1 MIIRSNQQSNSVR
14 VEDSSLLTSSQAEKV
29 LTIEAFR
36 FEIEKE
42 ISRSNR
48 RQVGPEFAIIR
59 FPDVSPALSQ
69 VDLAAV
75 VARLRERIRI
85 SDSIGWLDSNP
96 IELAVLLP
104 ETSEDGALTLA
115 NELCVLLSDE
125 NPIDSEVSMFPADDS
140 LRVPDVDDDDEGN
153 MGSPMDAPKNGESVS
168 QEVHDGSQSNSS
180 FASRRVSDS
189 SMFFRSS
196 PTPWWKRTVDVVGAG
211 GGLIALSPVFLVAAI
226 AIKASSKG
234 PVFFRQMREGKDG
247 KVFGIL
253 KFRTMVVDA
262 EAQQD
267 SLRGQNEQDGP
278 AFKIENDPRIT
289 ATGKYL
295 RKSCVDELPQL
306 VNVLLGQMSLVGPRP
321 LPVGESHGC
330 AAWQRARLTVL
341 PGLTCIW
348 QAHGGRDVKFEEWMR
363 MDLEYIK
370 KRGFWFDTKLIVETA
385 LLALLHRG
393 SV

>member
-1 MIIRSNQQSNSVR
+1 
-14 VEDSSLLTSSQAEKV
+14 
-29 LTIEAFR
+29 
-36 FEIEKE
+36 
-42 ISRSNR
+42 
-48 RQVGPEFAIIR
+48 
-59 FPDVSPALSQ
+59 
-69 VDLAAV
+69 
-75 VARLRERIRI
+75 
-85 SDSIGWLDSNP
+85 
-96 IELAVLLP
+96 
-104 ETSEDGALTLA
+104 
-115 NELCVLLSDE
+115 
-125 NPIDSEVSMFPADDS
+125 
-140 LRVPDVDDDDEGN
+140 
-153 MGSPMDAPKNGESVS
+153 
-168 QEVHDGSQSNSS
+168 
-180 FASRRVSDS
+180 
-189 SMFFRSS
+189 
-196 PTPWWKRTVDVVGAG
+196 
-211 GGLIALSPVFLVAAI
+211 LIALSPVFLVAAI